1 MEQKQPTLWEKLSI
15 FVITGVIV
23 LSVFVCQWLFGMLY
37 PKDSYR
43 EYTNWEIVEM
53 TTDNFLTRER
63 ITDLAK
69 VIDRKEQKTI
79 WIDRINRLAFSSSGT
94 LIGVD
99 LELLTVEDDGNAQRY
114 HFTLTEGREQAK
126 LIRQEGYEKVE
137 STDTLVPYDT
147 LYTLLENPL
156 TELVNQK
163 PIASQS
169 QFWMIG
175 LGEGDTFPEDGKLSG
190 WEEDWLVRAGALTLS
205 ENDGSRTAVEN
216 IWFVR
221 KENGWFAVTDWSQ
234 VSPKYLPLEVFA
246 YHGEDSAVFA
256 EHYGTILLEA

>member
-79 WIDRINRLAFSSSGT
+79 WIDRINRLGFSSSGT

-99 LELLTVEDDGNAQRY
+99 LELLTVEDDGNAQR
-114 HFTLTEGREQAK
+114 
-126 LIRQEGYEKVE
+126 
-137 STDTLVPYDT
+137 
-147 LYTLLENPL
+147 
-156 TELVNQK
+156 
-163 PIASQS
+163 
-169 QFWMIG
+169 
-175 LGEGDTFPEDGKLSG
+175 
-190 WEEDWLVRAGALTLS
+190 
-205 ENDGSRTAVEN
+205 
-216 IWFVR
+216 
-221 KENGWFAVTDWSQ
+221 
-234 VSPKYLPLEVFA
+234 
-246 YHGEDSAVFA
+246 
-256 EHYGTILLEA
+256 